1 MTNTVAKTLPTRVEN
16 LIWFLFGWRGGN
28 SMPEMRQWESWVQY
42 FQVLRLQQRKIAS
55 VQVTEQHIYR
65 ERKYQSTEYEGTE
78 KTEGCLSW
86 PLCSSVARQPEPP
99 CVSFWPF
106 AKSQHKE
113 RREKYQHPILRM
125 SVTWHLI
132 VVVLILLP
140 SAKSCPS
147 HSAAEILGCIN
158 RRWKHHQFYV
168 RHKGNKNCWHSVLQG
183 QINLPQKRL
192 VCHWSH

>member
-1 MTNTVAKTLPTRVEN
+1 
-16 LIWFLFGWRGGN
+16 
-28 SMPEMRQWESWVQY
+28 MPEMRQWKSWVQY
-42 FQVLRLQQRKIAS
+42 FQLLWLQQRKIAS
-55 VQVTEQHIYR
+55 VQVTKQHICG
-65 ERKYQSTEYEGTE
+65 ECKYQSMSTRAR
-78 KTEGCLSW
+78 KRLSR
-86 PLCSSVARQPEPP
+86 PLCSSAARQPKLR

-106 AKSQHKE
+106 AKSQHEE

-125 SVTWHLI
+125 SGTWHLI
-132 VVVLILLP
+132 VVMLILLP

-147 HSAAEILGCIN
+147 HGAAEILGCIN